1 MSQKRSNDITTDLKV
16 EDNQSIE
23 MEEITFDM
31 EPFKAKADVSV
42 DDVKNS
48 PTKDKESP
56 NQKKNDDSITKL

>member
-31 EPFKAKADVSV
+31 EPCKAKADVSV

-48 PTKDKESP
+48 PTKDKENP